1 MIAKAEFIQT
11 VLAAL
16 FPVVPLIAYGA
27 TLLTHTLIGYSI
39 TTIQVRLFLNLFLR
53 YSAKAGQRVDTI
65 VLLVRY

>member
-11 VLAAL
+11 ISAAL

-39 TTIQVRLFLNLFLR
+39 TTTQVRLFLNLFLR
-53 YSAKAGQRVDTI
+53 YTA
-65 VLLVRY
+65 